1 MPSSQPFAIEVGEPT
16 ADELDVRVRG
26 ELDMSTAPELSAA
39 LVKAGEGA
47 SGPIKLDLSGVTFL
61 DPSAIGA
68 LISAGQQ
75 LSASGRSL
83 HIGKRSPIVP
93 RTLEIMGLTED
104 SDAVPVLPAQGSAPW
119 SKPWRSTRHIWA
131 SRSRA
136 HPVLPR
142 GY

>member
-1 MPSSQPFAIEVGEPT
+1 MGEPT

-61 DPSAIGA
+61 DSSAIGA
-68 LISAGQQ
+68 LISAGQE

-83 HIGKRSPIVP
+83 HIGKRSAIVS
-93 RTLEIMGLTED
+93 RVLEITGLTED
-104 SDAVPVLPAQGSAPW
+104 SDAFHVLPDEG
-119 SKPWRSTRHIWA
+119 
-131 SRSRA
+131 
-136 HPVLPR
+136 
-142 GY
+142 